1 MVSIKVKQHDI
12 KDCGAACLASIG
24 NHYKI
29 HLPIAKIRQLA
40 STDLRGTNVLG
51 MIQAAEKMGFSA
63 KGVKGGIDAIPKIP
77 TPTIAHVI
85 LKNQYHHFV
94 VIYKVGKKSIEV
106 MDPALGK
113 LINYSNDEFKEMWS
127 GVLILIAPSEQFK
140 VYSETVSPY
149 KRFWDLVQPHKF
161 TLFQSIVGALLYTV
175 LGLSM
180 SIYIQKITDNVIV
193 DGNRNLLHLLSVGM
207 LLIICIQSFLGSK
220 KSIFMI
226 KSGQLMDAQLI
237 LGYYKHLLHLPQRF
251 FDTMRIGEITSRIND
266 AVKIRNF
273 INETAI
279 EVILNLFVVL
289 FSFALMFTYYWKL
302 AIIMLLVI
310 PLYLFIYLIMNRLNK
325 KVERAIMEDAAELET
340 QIVESI
346 SQIRAVKEFGLEASM
361 NQKSENRF
369 VKLLFSGIKSG
380 YNSIF
385 AGTSTFLLASC
396 FTVVLMWVGAG
407 YVLDR
412 QITTGELFSFYAL
425 IGFFTGPIASLI
437 GSNKSIQNALISA
450 DRLFEIMDL
459 EREKMEN
466 KIDLDRESIGSIIF
480 NQVHFSYGTRVDV
493 FKDLSLTIEKGK
505 MTAIVGESGSGK
517 SSLFSIIQ
525 GLYPIREGRVKIG
538 EIDLAQINP
547 QSLRTLIVSV
557 PQNIQLFS
565 GNVIE
570 NIAIGDPMPDIK
582 RVITLC
588 QELGISD
595 FIEKIPTSYE
605 TPLGENG
612 TMLSGGQK
620 QRIAIARALYR
631 NPEIL
636 LLDEATSA
644 LDSHSEQVI
653 QQVFEKYRKK
663 GKTIIVIAHRHST
676 IIHADHI
683 ILLDGGKIVEQGSH
697 FELMEY
703 DGKYTKLM
711 TSQNQTHLIQ
721 Y

>member
-1 MVSIKVKQHDI
+1 MTSIKVKQHDI

-24 NHYKI
+24 NHYHL

-40 STDLRGTNVLG
+40 STDIRGTNVLG

-63 KGVKGGIDAIPKIP
+63 KGVKGGIEALPQIP

-94 VIYKVGKKSIEV
+94 VIYKVGKNSIEV
-106 MDPALGK
+106 MDPAFGK
-113 LINYSNDEFKEMWS
+113 IIKYSMDEFKEIWS
-127 GVLILIAPSEQFK
+127 GVLIIIAPSAQFK

-149 KRFWDLVQPHKF
+149 KRFWELVQPHKF
-161 TLFQSIVGALLYTV
+161 TLIQSIVGALLYTI

-180 SIYIQKITDNVIV
+180 SIYIQKITDHVIA
-193 DGNRNLLHLLSVGM
+193 DGNRNLLNLLSAGM
-207 LLIICIQSFLGSK
+207 LLIICLQAFLGSK
-220 KSIFMI
+220 KSIFMM

-302 AIIMLLVI
+302 ALIMLLVV
-310 PLYLFIYLIMNRLNK
+310 PLYLLIYLIMNRLNK
-325 KVERAIMEDAAELET
+325 KVERRIMEDAAELET

-346 SQIRAVKEFGLEASM
+346 GQIRTVKEFGLEATM
-361 NQKSENRF
+361 NQKSESRF

-385 AGTSTFLLASC
+385 ASTSTFVLASF
-396 FTVVLMWVGAG
+396 FTVILMWAGAG
-407 YVLDR
+407 FVLDR

-437 GSNKSIQNALISA
+437 GSNKSIQNALIAA

-466 KIDLDRESIGSIIF
+466 KIDLDRESIGDIVF
-480 NQVHFSYGTRVDV
+480 DQVHFSYGTRVDV
-493 FKDLSLTIEKGK
+493 FNALSLSIEKGK

-525 GLYPIREGRVKIG
+525 GLYPIREGCVKIG
-538 EIDLAQINP
+538 EFDLNQINP
-547 QSLRTLIVSV
+547 QSLRRLIVSV
-557 PQNIQLFS
+557 PQNTQLFS

-570 NIAIGDPMPDIK
+570 NIAIGDPNPDIK
-582 RVITLC
+582 RAISLC
-588 QELGISD
+588 KELGISE

-612 TMLSGGQK
+612 AMLSGGQK

-631 NPEIL
+631 DPEIL

-644 LDSHSEQVI
+644 LDTHSEQI
-653 QQVFEKYRKK
+653 IHQVFDKYRMQ
-663 GKTIIVIAHRHST
+663 GKTILVIAHRLST
-676 IIHADHI
+676 IMHADHI
-683 ILLDGGKIVEQGSH
+683 IVLQAGKIAEQGSH
-697 FELMEY
+697 ADLVVMKGEYASLIKGTMERV
-703 DGKYTKLM
+703 D
-711 TSQNQTHLIQ
+711 I
-721 Y
+721 

>member
-1 MVSIKVKQHDI
+1 MTSIKVKQHDI

-24 NHYKI
+24 NHYNL

-63 KGVKGGIDAIPKIP
+63 KGVKGGIDALPKIP

-85 LKNQYHHFV
+85 LKNQYQHFV
-94 VIYKVGKKSIEV
+94 VIYKVNKRSLEV
-106 MDPALGK
+106 MDPAFGK
-113 LINYSNDEFKEMWS
+113 ITKYTIDDFKEIWS

-140 VYSETVSPY
+140 VYTETVSPY

-161 TLFQSIVGALLYTV
+161 TLIQSIVGALLYTV

-207 LLIICIQSFLGSK
+207 LLIICIQAFLGSK
-220 KSIFMI
+220 KSIFMM

-279 EVILNLFVVL
+279 EVILNLFVVM

-302 AIIMLLVI
+302 AVVMLLLI
-310 PLYLFIYLIMNRLNK
+310 PLYISIYLIMNRLNK
-325 KVERAIMEDAAELET
+325 KVERTIMEDATELET

-346 SQIRAVKEFGLEASM
+346 SQIRTVKEFGLEASM

-385 AGTSTFLLASC
+385 AVTSTFLLASC
-396 FTVVLMWVGAG
+396 FTVILMWVGAG

-425 IGFFTGPIASLI
+425 IGFFTGPITSLI
-437 GSNKSIQNALISA
+437 GSNKSIQNALIAA

-459 EREKMEN
+459 ERERMEN

-480 NQVHFSYGTRVDV
+480 DQVHFSYGTRVDV
-493 FKDLSLTIEKGK
+493 FKDLSLTFEKGK

-525 GLYPIREGRVKIG
+525 GLYPIREGRVKVG
-538 EIDLAQINP
+538 EIDLAHINP
-547 QSLRTLIVSV
+547 QSLRTLIISV

-565 GNVIE
+565 GNVID
-570 NIAIGDPMPDIK
+570 NIAIGDPAPDIK
-582 RVITLC
+582 RIISLC
-588 QELGISD
+588 QELGISE

-644 LDSHSEQVI
+644 LDSYAEQVI
-653 QQVFEKYRKK
+653 HQVFEKYRKQ
-663 GKTIIVIAHRHST
+663 GKTIIVIAHRLST

-683 ILLDGGKIVEQGSH
+683 ILVDGGKIIEQGSH
-697 FELMEY
+697 FELMEF